1 MHPDSSI
8 PFCLANS
15 WRALQLHMQGQQ
27 QSLKQQE
34 MQIVAQ
40 HKLLSSSTPQTD
52 KPDFPKVDPQMQ
64 ELQQENWQQHSAPQS
79 VYSVVDGVFAC

>member
-1 MHPDSSI
+1 
-8 PFCLANS
+8 
-15 WRALQLHMQGQQ
+15 MQGQQ

-40 HKLLSSSTPQTD
+40 HKLSSSSTPQTD

-64 ELQQENWQQHSAPQS
+64 ELQQKNWQQHSAPQS
-79 VYSVVDGVFAC
+79 TGIFIYTL

>member
-1 MHPDSSI
+1 
-8 PFCLANS
+8 
-15 WRALQLHMQGQQ
+15 
-27 QSLKQQE
+27 

-79 VYSVVDGVFAC
+79 TGIFIYTL